1 MQSPRNDFMPVEH
14 LGRAAFYMTLSALLF
29 SGMGAIVKFASARLP
44 TEMIVFFRSA
54 MGLVA
59 LSPLL
64 WRGGFALVRTDRL
77 HMHLTRSLAGL
88 GAMYTFFYAI
98 AHLKLAEATLLNYS
112 TPLFIPFIA
121 WFWMREPVPAPIRA
135 AIVLGFAGVTLI
147 LKPGFALFQPAAL
160 VGLLSGFL
168 AAIAMVSVRHLSRTE
183 PVTRIV
189 FYFTL
194 TSAVVSAVPLIWR
207 WQTPSVELWILLAL
221 MGMLATAAQLLM
233 TRAYAHAPAA
243 HVGPFSYLTV
253 VFAASLG
260 WALWDET
267 PDALSFAGAFLVC
280 LAGVWTIAQWQRRGP
295 VTPEA

>member
-1 MQSPRNDFMPVEH
+1 MQEPRNDFMPVEH

-64 WRGGFALVRTDRL
+64 WRGGLALVRTDRL
-77 HMHLTRSLAGL
+77 RMHLTRGLAGL
-88 GAMYTFFYAI
+88 AAMYTFFYAI

-121 WFWMREPVPAPIRA
+121 WFWMREPVPPPVRA
-135 AIVLGFAGVTLI
+135 AIVLGFIGVMLI

-168 AAIAMVSVRHLSRTE
+168 AAIAMVSVRRLSRTE

-194 TSAVVSAVPLIWR
+194 TSAVVSALPLLWR
-207 WQTPSVELWILLAL
+207 WQTPSIELWILLAL

-280 LAGVWTIAQWQRRGP
+280 LAGVWTIAQWQLRGP